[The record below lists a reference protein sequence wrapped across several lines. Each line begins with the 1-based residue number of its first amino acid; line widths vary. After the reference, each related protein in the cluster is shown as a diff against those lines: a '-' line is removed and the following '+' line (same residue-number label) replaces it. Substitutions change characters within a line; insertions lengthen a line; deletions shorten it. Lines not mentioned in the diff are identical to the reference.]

1 MAPRPA
7 SPAILDSFLSQL
19 SIRAS
24 VEGWMY
30 WKRDDLAE
38 EKYAFSL
45 ARGDYTVTCL
55 ARATARHP
63 SAWRLPRA
71 LLRRALRRQWSLVL
85 VERGLSG
92 YLLRPGYTQRFSR
105 PVVSNGVAVV
115 TITGRQRR
123 QCWVDIPFV
132 GIEGF
137 LTAARPQP
145 APGHDLLSTALPH
158 YGARHGG

>member
-1 MAPRPA
+1 ARRSLSAIRTPPRTESYMAPRPA

-38 EKYAFSL
+38 EKYALSL

-63 SAWRLPRA
+63 SAWRRSTFHRA
-71 LLRRALRRQWSLVL
+71 ASLRC
-85 VERGLSG
+85 ETRGLG
-92 YLLRPGYTQRFSR
+92 RAPIIGQAIGALEAGGRWITLKEAQCLRPGA
-105 PVVSNGVAVV
+105 GVLLRA
-115 TITGRQRR
+115 
-123 QCWVDIPFV
+123 
-132 GIEGF
+132 
-137 LTAARPQP
+137 LTLDSSPR
-145 APGHDLLSTALPH
+145 
-158 YGARHGG
+158 